1 MVVATESSR
10 AAARATAGTR
20 PATAELGALGVG
32 QWAARVFEVG
42 AGVLQAG
49 IEEEFEQV
57 PVEVVVVGDV
67 LLRTFDRVVLADPPD
82 RLVESAE
89 GDQPGMAV
97 EPR

>member
-32 QWAARVFEVG
+32 QRLARVFEVG

-49 IEEEFEQV
+49 IQEEFEQV
-57 PVEVVVVGDV
+57 PVEVVAVGDV
-67 LLRTFDRVVLADPPD
+67 LLRPLDRIVLADTPD
-82 RLVESAE
+82 RLVEAVE
-89 GDQPGMAV
+89 GDQLWVAV